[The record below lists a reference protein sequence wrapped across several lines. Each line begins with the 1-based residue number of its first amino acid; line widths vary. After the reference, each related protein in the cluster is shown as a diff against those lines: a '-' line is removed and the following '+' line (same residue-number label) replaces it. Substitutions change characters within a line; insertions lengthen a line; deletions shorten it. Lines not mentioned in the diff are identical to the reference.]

1 MTDKDAS
8 RIIAALAER
17 PGLRLAVLIVKTPA
31 GQLEAHGF
39 APQDLTPADLESARF
54 SLAQAA
60 ERLAAASTP

>member
-1 MTDKDAS
+1 MTDREAS
-8 RIIAALAER
+8 RIIADLAER